1 MNTNG
6 RPLDLTLSILDQSPV
21 HQGEDSVLCFQR
33 TIELATKADGWVYH
47 RYWVAEHH
55 SSDRVMGSSPEVL
68 ISHLLAKTS
77 RIRVGSGGVMLQ
89 HYSPYKVAENFNVLA
104 SLAPGRV
111 DLGIGRGPGGLPQS
125 TMALQE
131 AVAGE
136 RSIGDKM
143 TALRNFL
150 AGDLSE
156 DHPLHGLIASPR
168 PPESAGLYLLGTSVS
183 SAEMAAEFG
192 IPYVFAL
199 FLNSDQDVM
208 TDAMKTYHSR
218 FEASGPG
225 QKRAMLALPVVVA
238 ESADEAAAYAAEIK
252 VVRITLESGRTLTA
266 GNVESANNFGKQSGE
281 KFEINVT
288 DAPVV
293 HGSPQLAVQK
303 LLDIQTLHNVEE
315 IVVVTAIN
323 DFERRLRS
331 YELLSQAMTERT
343 NSAEQGQEVA

>member
-1 MNTNG
+1 
-6 RPLDLTLSILDQSPV
+6 
-21 HQGEDSVLCFQR
+21 
-33 TIELATKADGWVYH
+33 
-47 RYWVAEHH
+47 
-55 SSDRVMGSSPEVL
+55 
-68 ISHLLAKTS
+68 
-77 RIRVGSGGVMLQ
+77 
-89 HYSPYKVAENFNVLA
+89 
-104 SLAPGRV
+104 
-111 DLGIGRGPGGLPQS
+111 
-125 TMALQE
+125 MALQE

-136 RSIGDKM
+136 RSIGDKI
-143 TALRNFL
+143 TELRNFL

-156 DHPLHGLIASPR
+156 DHPLHGLMASPR
-168 PPESAGLYLLGTSVS
+168 PPESAGLYLLGSSVS

-218 FEASGPG
+218 SEASGPG

-266 GNVESANNFGKQSGE
+266 GNLESAKNFGKQSGE

-293 HGSPQLAVQK
+293 HGSPKLALQK